1 MSPDSPTT
9 AYYRTTCGSLYR
21 VRTLPATR
29 LQSARTLQARRS
41 THAPDFSS
49 EYPTHPDE
57 VARLVAI
64 DSFVPTIAPCP

>member
-1 MSPDSPTT
+1 MTPDNPTTT
-9 AYYRTTCGSLYR
+9 AYYRASCGSLYR

-29 LQSARTLQARRS
+29 LQPARTLQARRS
-41 THAPDFSS
+41 THAPDFSP

-64 DSFVPTIAPCP
+64 GSFVPAPCP